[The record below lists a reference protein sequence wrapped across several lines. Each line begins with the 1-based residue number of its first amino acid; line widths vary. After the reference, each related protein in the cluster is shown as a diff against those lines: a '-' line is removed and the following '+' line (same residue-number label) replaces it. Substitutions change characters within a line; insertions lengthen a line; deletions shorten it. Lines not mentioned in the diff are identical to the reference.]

1 MALPLTRE
9 MLEQAYEYLCVTPPF
24 NKWNL
29 PHGEDI
35 AFRVVRSRDMLG
47 WYSRLRG
54 GQHIIALSTNCIGR
68 TDSLMATMAHE
79 MIHLHQ
85 AAVGME
91 TPSHHNTAFKKLAA
105 RVCAIHGFDPKLF

>member
-24 NKWNL
+24 RGWNL

-35 AFRVVRSRDMLG
+35 KFRVIRSKDFCG
-47 WYSRLRG
+47 YHEVAKG
-54 GQHIIALSTNCIGR
+54 THIIAISTRCIGR
-68 TDSLMATMAHE
+68 TDSLMVTMAHE
-79 MIHLHQ
+79 MIHTHQ
-85 AAVGME
+85 WITSME
-91 TPSHHNTAFKKLAA
+91 TTGVVHNTAFKKLAA